1 MDKEVMVLIICFV
14 PEIAKEMNR
23 VSKYVEE
30 SFKKFIEKNK
40 KTHSII
46 SIVEKNRTKTLDGL
60 NLMARFLTNPNKVGF
75 VYYFG
80 HGDQVKDLDGDEID
94 RMDEKWVTQNILDD
108 EISKIFLPINEMSR
122 LYLFSDSCSSGSM
135 IDQAWN
141 RKNWVTISSANDR
154 QDSLATSDGGAFT
167 IWGLIPSM
175 ENLSNPTADELF
187 QLIKK
192 NIDLPTQTTTINS
205 GNPNVRG
212 ARIF

>member
-1 MDKEVMVLIICFV
+1 MVLIICYV

-23 VSKYVEE
+23 ISKYVEE

-40 KTHSII
+40 KTYSIKT
-46 SIVEKNRTKTLDGL
+46 IVEKNRNKTLDGL
-60 NLMARFLTNPNKVGF
+60 NLMARFLANQNKVGF

-80 HGDQVKDLDGDEID
+80 HGDQVIDLDGDELD
-94 RMDEKWVTQNILDD
+94 GMDEKWVTQDILDD
-108 EISKIFLPINEMSR
+108 EISKIFLPINEMSS

-167 IWGLIPSM
+167 IWGLLPSM
-175 ENLSNPTADELF
+175 EILSNPTADELF
-187 QLIKK
+187 QTIKK
-192 NIDLPTQTTTINS
+192 NIDLMTQTTTINS
-205 GNPNVRG
+205 GNPTIRG
-212 ARIF
+212 AKIF